1 MGSEMCIR
9 DSINKNNP
17 TVSWGYFLTSNYMKK
32 IIFALLLVF
41 TTTVSSQITFTSI
54 PSEKQLF
61 GRDLNTNYGQ
71 VDISGYINIGDNY
84 DLDFSNWSAGEPNN
98 TPAPED
104 YAEIVNSYG
113 MWNDANGS
121 EGKKSYIEYEGLIP
135 VSYTHLTLPT
145 KA

>member
-1 MGSEMCIR
+1 M
-9 DSINKNNP
+9 
-17 TVSWGYFLTSNYMKK
+17 WGYFLTFDYMKK

-71 VDISGYINIGDNY
+71 IDISGYINIGDNY

-98 TPAPED
+98 APAPED

-121 EGKKSYIEYEGLIP
+121 DGKKSYIEYEGLIH
-135 VSYTHLTLPT
+135 VFS
-145 KA
+145 KMKSG